1 MPLLVEPDRQGQND
15 VPLARDL
22 YRTGNSDAIYLA
34 GLICDGRQL
43 SGGDLN
49 DWAKQATWHMLGEM
63 LK

>member
-1 MPLLVEPDRQGQND
+1 
-15 VPLARDL
+15 LARDL